1 MNTFSPTDGSSAD
14 DSSGNVVAW
23 RRWCNAVTAFARV
36 LLLLLLLLLRL
47 RRELALW
54 P

>member
-1 MNTFSPTDGSSAD
+1 
-14 DSSGNVVAW
+14 
-23 RRWCNAVTAFARV
+23 VTAFARV
-36 LLLLLLLLLRL
+36 LLLLRRREPVLRL